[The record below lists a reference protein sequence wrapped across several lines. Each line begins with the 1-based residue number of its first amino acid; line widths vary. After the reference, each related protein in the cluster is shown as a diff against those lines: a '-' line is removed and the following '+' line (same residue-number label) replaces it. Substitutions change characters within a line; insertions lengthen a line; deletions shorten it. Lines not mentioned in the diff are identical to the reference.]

1 MNEYSRIIIERYCSS
16 HTGRKAKRLQKLVDA
31 SYDLGFEGTDSDA
44 LFLERLIEEEED
56 EELREAL
63 QNLDDFLFRW

>member
-1 MNEYSRIIIERYCSS
+1 MNEYSRILIERYCWS
-16 HTGRKAKRLQKLVDA
+16 HPGRKAKRLQKLVDA

-56 EELREAL
+56 EEFRKAL
-63 QNLDDFLFRW
+63 QDLDDFLFRW